1 MMAAAVKG
9 RSVDE
14 VNELT
19 RAFKRLLSIRDQDDD
34 DDGQSQLELGELEAL
49 KGVMKFPSRI
59 KCATLAWNT
68 LAQALDES
76 AAAPAPGGS

>member
-19 RAFKRLLSIRDQDDD
+19 RAFKRLLSIRDHDDD
-34 DDGQSQLELGELEAL
+34 EDGQLPPDLGELEAL

-76 AAAPAPGGS
+76 AAAATSGGS